1 MASGCHVALS
11 EALIEDDI
19 DERVV
24 ARFTTI
30 VGSLEIPHVGD
41 RLAPE
46 HRVVNQFPRDCV
58 GRIERRIVGNQ
69 ARIEA
74 LGQKA

>member
-1 MASGCHVALS
+1 MS
-11 EALIEDDI
+11 EPLIDDDV

-30 VGSLEIPHVGD
+30 VGSLEIPHAGD

-46 HRVVNQFPRDCV
+46 RWVVNQFPRDCV

-74 LGQKA
+74 LGQEA